1 MRNISNI
8 FIALWVLTV
17 AAAGVA
23 QAEEAV
29 QAEAAQD
36 PRAAIAAMVPGLTQE
51 NVRPSPVAGLYEV
64 DIGAQIVYVSAD
76 TRYLIKGDIIDLTT
90 NESLTDRRRNSL
102 RMSQLE
108 GLSESDMVVFDNDQA
123 KHTITVF
130 TDVDC
135 TFCRKLHKE
144 VPRLQELGIRVRYLS
159 FPRHGPGS
167 DSWKQAEAI
176 WCSEDRQ
183 AALTRAK
190 KGEKIEAE
198 DCGPTPVAAQY
209 EMGSKLGVRGTPAI
223 ILESG
228 ELISGYLPADDLAD
242 YLNRE

>member
-1 MRNISNI
+1 MRKISTT
-8 FIALWVLTV
+8 FIALCVLSLS
-17 AAAGVA
+17 AAGAARAEEAA
-23 QAEEAV
+23 QAEAPT
-29 QAEAAQD
+29 D
-36 PRAAIAAMVPGLTQE
+36 PRKAIADMVPGLTEE
-51 NVRPSPVAGLYEV
+51 NVRPSPVDGLYEV

-76 TRYLIKGDIIDLTT
+76 TRYLFKGDIIDLSN

-108 GLSESDMVVFDNDQA
+108 GLSEDEMVVFDSDHA
-123 KHTITVF
+123 EHTITVF

-144 VPRLQELGIRVRYLS
+144 VPQLQELGIRVRYLS

-167 DSWKQAEAI
+167 DSWKQAEAV

-183 AALTRAK
+183 SALTRAK
-190 KGEKIEAE
+190 KGENIEAE
-198 DCGPTPVAAQY
+198 DCGSTPVASQY
-209 EMGSKLGVRGTPAI
+209 ELGSQLGVRGTPAI

-228 ELISGYLPADDLAD
+228 ELISGYLPANDLAD

>member
-1 MRNISNI
+1 MRNISTK
-8 FIALWVLTV
+8 FLALCFLSLST
-17 AAAGVA
+17 AGAA
-23 QAEEAV
+23 QAEETL
-29 QAEAAQD
+29 QAEATED
-36 PRAAIAAMVPGLTQE
+36 PRKAIAEMVPGLTVE

-76 TRYLIKGDIIDLTT
+76 TRYLFKGDIIDLSN

-102 RMSQLE
+102 RMSQLD
-108 GLSESDMVVFDNDQA
+108 GVSESEMVVFDSDNA
-123 KHTITVF
+123 EHTITVF

-144 VPRLQELGIRVRYLS
+144 VPQLQELGIRVRYLS

-167 DSWKQAEAI
+167 DSWKQAEAV

-183 AALTRAK
+183 SALTRAK

-209 EMGSKLGVRGTPAI
+209 ELGSKLGVRGTPAI

-228 ELISGYLPADDLAD
+228 ELISGYLPANDLAD

>member
-1 MRNISNI
+1 MRKILTMFLASC
-8 FIALWVLTV
+8 VLSLSV
-17 AAAGVA
+17 AGA
-23 QAEEAV
+23 AEEAL
-29 QAEAAQD
+29 QAEDVED
-36 PRAAIAAMVPGLTQE
+36 PRKAIAEMVPGLTVE

-64 DIGAQIVYVSAD
+64 EIGAQIVYVSAD
-76 TRYLIKGDIIDLTT
+76 TRYLFKGDIIDLSN

-102 RMSQLE
+102 RSSQLDAI
-108 GLSESDMVVFDNDQA
+108 SESEMVVFDSDHA

-135 TFCRKLHKE
+135 TFCRKLHQE
-144 VPRLQELGIRVRYLS
+144 VPQLQELGIRVRYLS

-167 DSWKQAEAI
+167 DSWKQAEAV

-183 AALTRAK
+183 SALTRAK

-209 EMGSKLGVRGTPAI
+209 ELGNKLGVRGTPAI

-242 YLNRE
+242 YLDRE